1 MSKYVLDN
9 KKIILT
15 GASSGIGKEIARI
28 LISKYNATV
37 IGIARNEQKL
47 LDVKEEFKDN
57 FIPYRLDVSNKEEFE
72 GLFNYLTA
80 NKILIDGIIN
90 CAGVLPKFS
99 AFGDSEIESYEYSFN
114 TNFYSIVY
122 SAKYLIPLLDK
133 SKSPIMINVLSSS
146 ALCPF
151 AGVSIYSASK
161 AAGERFSE
169 CIALEDNGVKVITC
183 MPGFTKTNVM
193 RSQNL
198 NDKEQNIIDK
208 ISLPATTVAK
218 KILNG
223 AKKGK
228 SRIIVGFDA
237 HLMNFLFKFFPR
249 TAPKIITW
257 LLRKSKMQI
266 FDKI

>member
-1 MSKYVLDN
+1 MLPPFKRFDENCDYLQ
-9 KKIILT
+9 
-15 GASSGIGKEIARI
+15 
-28 LISKYNATV
+28 V
-37 IGIARNEQKL
+37 IN
-47 LDVKEEFKDN
+47 V
-57 FIPYRLDVSNKEEFE
+57 
-72 GLFNYLTA
+72 NYLS
-80 NKILIDGIIN
+80 LI
-90 CAGVLPKFS
+90 
-99 AFGDSEIESYEYSFN
+99 
-114 TNFYSIVY
+114 Y
-122 SAKYLIPLLDK
+122 SAKHLL
-133 SKSPIMINVLSSS
+133 PILNEADNPVMINVSSSS

-249 TAPKIITW
+249 TAPRLIGWFLK
-257 LLRKSKMQI
+257 KSKLDLFKDI
-266 FDKI
+266 